1 MPLDLPTL
9 LEPAHTAILMM
20 ELQRG
25 VIGDLAMI
33 PDLADEVRAT
43 GVLARVRALC
53 DAARANGARVV
64 HCTAEFRADRAG
76 SKANA
81 PMLRGAAG
89 TDPHLVT
96 GTPSAEVVP
105 EIGVVDTDLVVPRY
119 HGMSPFTGTQLDQLL
134 RNCGVT
140 TVIAAGVAKPRAQGQ
155 ATTSTEIA
163 SCRARGRGAI
173 AAPCRAPAAMSADP
187 MAAMPTAW
195 CPPWAWADGADC
207 STWGQS
213 VVPHCHQNRNVAPAI
228 SNTSPLKRPA
238 MRSARPW
245 RPACGRSK

>member
-9 LEPAHTAILMM
+9 LEPAHTAIVMM

-140 TVIAAGVAKPRAQGQ
+140 TVIAAGVSLNIGIVGMTIEAVGLGYHVVLPTDAVAGVPREYGEQMIRHTLAPLTARLTTAQIL
-155 ATTSTEIA
+155 EVW
-163 SCRARGRGAI
+163 GA
-173 AAPCRAPAAMSADP
+173 
-187 MAAMPTAW
+187 
-195 CPPWAWADGADC
+195 
-207 STWGQS
+207 
-213 VVPHCHQNRNVAPAI
+213 
-228 SNTSPLKRPA
+228 
-238 MRSARPW
+238 
-245 RPACGRSK
+245 

>member
-9 LEPAHTAILMM
+9 LEPTHTAIVMM

-140 TVIAAGVAKPRAQGQ
+140 TVIAAGVSLNIGIGGMTIEAVGLGYHVVLPTDAVAGVPREYGEQVIRHTLAPLTARLTTAQIL
-155 ATTSTEIA
+155 EVW
-163 SCRARGRGAI
+163 GA
-173 AAPCRAPAAMSADP
+173 
-187 MAAMPTAW
+187 
-195 CPPWAWADGADC
+195 
-207 STWGQS
+207 
-213 VVPHCHQNRNVAPAI
+213 
-228 SNTSPLKRPA
+228 
-238 MRSARPW
+238 
-245 RPACGRSK
+245 

>member
-140 TVIAAGVAKPRAQGQ
+140 TVIAAGVSLNIGIVGMTIEAVGLGYHVVLPTDAVAGVPREYGEQVIRHTLAPLTARLTTAQIL
-155 ATTSTEIA
+155 EVW
-163 SCRARGRGAI
+163 GA
-173 AAPCRAPAAMSADP
+173 
-187 MAAMPTAW
+187 
-195 CPPWAWADGADC
+195 
-207 STWGQS
+207 
-213 VVPHCHQNRNVAPAI
+213 
-228 SNTSPLKRPA
+228 
-238 MRSARPW
+238 
-245 RPACGRSK
+245 

>member
-140 TVIAAGVAKPRAQGQ
+140 TVIAAGVSLNIGIVGMTIEAVGLGYHVVLPTDAVAGVPREYGEQMIRHTLAPLTARLTTAQIL
-155 ATTSTEIA
+155 EVW
-163 SCRARGRGAI
+163 GA
-173 AAPCRAPAAMSADP
+173 
-187 MAAMPTAW
+187 
-195 CPPWAWADGADC
+195 
-207 STWGQS
+207 
-213 VVPHCHQNRNVAPAI
+213 
-228 SNTSPLKRPA
+228 
-238 MRSARPW
+238 
-245 RPACGRSK
+245 

>member
-9 LEPAHTAILMM
+9 LEPAHTAIVMM

-140 TVIAAGVAKPRAQGQ
+140 TVIAAGVSLNIGIVGMTIEAVGLGYHVVLPTDAVAGVPREYGEQVIRHTLAPLTARLTTAQIL
-155 ATTSTEIA
+155 EVW
-163 SCRARGRGAI
+163 GA
-173 AAPCRAPAAMSADP
+173 
-187 MAAMPTAW
+187 
-195 CPPWAWADGADC
+195 
-207 STWGQS
+207 
-213 VVPHCHQNRNVAPAI
+213 
-228 SNTSPLKRPA
+228 
-238 MRSARPW
+238 
-245 RPACGRSK
+245 